1 MKLFI
6 KEVPDY
12 LKDRIFFDE
21 EIELKP
27 LTILT
32 GPNSSGKSTLIQAIR
47 NKKIKIEIES
57 TESGFKCNHYS
68 FTNSID
74 NQRNSKELSGYDSF
88 YAEKFLDKY
97 ITMRLSEGQ
106 SNLLYCYDMLDLIK
120 SLQSRDEDS
129 VVFIDEI
136 DSGLSI
142 DNQIFFI
149 KRLVNLMKKDKLHKV
164 FVIISSNCYEFCN
177 LAKNN
182 CLDIIT
188 GKYVSFNNY
197 EEFRDCILNQKK
209 FLTKLRG
216 SYTRSNLR
224 KAMNMELDIDWR

>member
-1 MKLFI
+1 MKIFI

-12 LKDRIFFDE
+12 LKNRIFINE

-47 NKKIKIEIES
+47 NKKINIEIES
-57 TESGFKCNHYS
+57 TEPEFKCKHYS
-68 FTNSID
+68 FTNSVD
-74 NQRNSKELSGYDSF
+74 NQRNSKELNGPF
-88 YAEKFLDKY
+88 FTEKFLDKY
-97 ITMRLSEGQ
+97 ITIRLSEGQ

-120 SLQSRDEDS
+120 ALQSRDEDS
-129 VVFIDEI
+129 VIFIDEI

-142 DNQIFFI
+142 DNQIFFM
-149 KRLVNLMKKDKLHKV
+149 KKLVNLMKKDKSHKV

-177 LAKNN
+177 LVKDN

-216 SYTRSNLR
+216 NYTRSNLR
-224 KAMNMELDIDWR
+224 KAMNIELDISDWR